1 MIKKMILPSDKI
13 RLMTLTYNSNMNIA
27 LINQNRFQIL
37 GKMEIIMIKRVTRK
51 IRMQMPKIIL
61 LSTRSLQMI
70 LIKMVMSNL

>member
-1 MIKKMILPSDKI
+1 MILPSDKI

>member
-1 MIKKMILPSDKI
+1 MILLSDKI

-27 LINQNRFQIL
+27 LINLNRFQIL
-37 GKMEIIMIKRVTRK
+37 GKMEIILRKRVTHK

-61 LSTRSLQMI
+61 LNTRSLQMI